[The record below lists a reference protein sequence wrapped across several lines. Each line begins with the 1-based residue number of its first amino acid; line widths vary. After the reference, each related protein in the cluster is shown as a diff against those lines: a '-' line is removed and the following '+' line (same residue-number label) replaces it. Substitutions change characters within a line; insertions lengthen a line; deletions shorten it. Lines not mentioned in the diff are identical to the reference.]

1 MAHRSI
7 TFQIT
12 LLFAAASTA
21 VLLLLGFLIGASVE
35 AHFEEQDMDVLNGKL
50 QLVRK
55 VLGDA
60 RGAADLD
67 AVPAQL
73 DDILY
78 GHDGLAL
85 MVVAPDGALL
95 YASVGAAFPSAMLEA
110 PAAATPLP
118 APAPRPRTWTTADG
132 QPLRGI
138 VAPAATGIPQA
149 PPARV
154 ALALDTSHHAHFMES
169 FRTTLW
175 SVVVVAALLTGFLGW
190 AAARRGLAP
199 LRAIRQGAAG
209 VTAQRLDFRLET
221 AAVPAELAE
230 LAETLNAMLTRLQDS
245 FRRLSDFSS
254 DLAHELRTPLSNL
267 LTQTQVTLSK
277 ARTADEYRDIL
288 ASNSEEL
295 ERLARTVADMLFLA
309 KSDNALIVP
318 HREPVD
324 LADEVEKLFEFY
336 EALAEDKGIALAC
349 RGNARVAGDRL
360 MLRRALNNLLSN
372 AVRHTPPGGRIQV
385 EIAVDRALD
394 GASPATAR
402 IAVENTGAT
411 IPAEHLPRLFDRF
424 YRADLSR
431 HRFGEGAGLGLAI
444 TRSILR
450 AHGGDAQ
457 VFSQNGVT
465 RFELSLPDA
474 PA

>member
-1 MAHRSI
+1 MARRSI

-67 AVPAQL
+67 AVPVQL

-78 GHDGLAL
+78 GHDGLGL

-110 PAAATPLP
+110 PAPTTPP
-118 APAPRPRTWTTADG
+118 HPRVWTSASG

-209 VTAQRLDFRLET
+209 VTAQRLDYRLPT

-230 LAETLNAMLTRLQDS
+230 LAETLNAMLNRLQDS

-295 ERLARTVADMLFLA
+295 ERLARMVADMLFLA

-318 HREPVD
+318 HREPID
-324 LADEVEKLFEFY
+324 LADEVEKLFAFY
-336 EALAEDKGIALAC
+336 EALAEEQGIALAC
-349 RGNARVAGDRL
+349 RGAARVAGDRL

-372 AVRHTPPGGRIQV
+372 AVRHTPRGGRITV
-385 EIAVDRALD
+385 VLTDA
-394 GASPATAR
+394 GATPDAAAR

-431 HRFGEGAGLGLAI
+431 HSFGEGAGLGLAI

-457 VFSQNGVT
+457 VFSQDGVT
-465 RFELSLPDA
+465 RFELSIPDA

>member
-1 MAHRSI
+1 MARRSI

-110 PAAATPLP
+110 PAPAAL
-118 APAPRPRTWTTADG
+118 PRPRVWTSASG

-209 VTAQRLDFRLET
+209 VTAQRLDYRLPT

-230 LAETLNAMLTRLQDS
+230 LAETLNAMLNRLQDS

-295 ERLARTVADMLFLA
+295 ERLARMVADMLFLA

-318 HREPVD
+318 HREPID
-324 LADEVEKLFEFY
+324 LADEVAKLFAFY
-336 EALAEDKGIALAC
+336 EALAEEQGIALAC
-349 RGNARVAGDRL
+349 RGAARVAGDRL

-372 AVRHTPPGGRIQV
+372 AVRHTPRGGRITV
-385 EIAVDRALD
+385 VLTDA
-394 GASPATAR
+394 GATPDAAAR

-431 HRFGEGAGLGLAI
+431 HSFGEGAGLGLAI

-457 VFSQNGVT
+457 VFSQDGVT
-465 RFELSLPDA
+465 RFELSIPDA